1 MNISPYEQLVI
12 EKVSYI
18 KSSIS
23 RKADRD
29 VTLIAVTK
37 GFGQEAVK
45 AADKAGIPDLG
56 ENYAQEIQTK
66 SQGYRGSFLWHFIG
80 QLQTNK
86 VRKICG
92 VVGMWH
98 SVTSLKLAGEIAKR
112 SPGAPVLIQVN
123 SGGPANQM
131 GVSEHDLPAMVES
144 IRNLDL
150 HVRGLMTMGIA
161 GDPDGTRS
169 VFSKLRELADD
180 LELEDCSMGMSA
192 DMDIALECGTTML
205 RIGKGIFGN
214 RVN

>member
-1 MNISPYEQLVI
+1 MNTSPYEQLVI
-12 EKVSYI
+12 EKVNYI

-45 AADKAGIPDLG
+45 AAEKAGITNLG

-66 SQGYRGSFLWHFIG
+66 SQGHSGSFLWHFIG

-86 VRKICG
+86 IRKICG

-123 SGGPANQM
+123 VGGPANQM
-131 GVSEHDLPAMVES
+131 GVSTNDLPAMVES
-144 IRNLDL
+144 IRNLDV

-161 GDPDGTRS
+161 GDLDGTRS
-169 VFSKLRELADD
+169 VFRKLRELADD